1 VRYGSNSL
9 DFAKGNNTIKQ
20 ANEIDVAD
28 VLTKTNLIVLI
39 NYKLVPHS
47 KISH

>member
-1 VRYGSNSL
+1 MCYGSNPL
-9 DFAKGNNTIKQ
+9 DFAKGNNTVKL
-20 ANEIDVAD
+20 ANETDVAN
-28 VLTKTNLIVLI
+28 VLTKANLIVLV